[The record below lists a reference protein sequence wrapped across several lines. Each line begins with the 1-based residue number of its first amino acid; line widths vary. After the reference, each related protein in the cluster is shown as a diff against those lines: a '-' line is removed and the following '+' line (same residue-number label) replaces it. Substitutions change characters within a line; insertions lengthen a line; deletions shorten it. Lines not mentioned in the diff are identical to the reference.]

1 MRRNNEFFLKRIADK
16 TYILP
21 VGQMVADHYKSV
33 LVNSVGEY
41 IWNLLDDDISVSE
54 IKQKCI
60 NFFEASKEEESIVCS
75 DIDSFI
81 GELTELGMIL
91 EGMKEKNLEFIKNV
105 KIADIVIGFYGD
117 KNCLTDAFDAF
128 ETGEKNGKADLRIE
142 FIHDYVPMTLN
153 GKTIIRNA
161 PLEVM
166 ECEDR
171 YILNFPESREIVE
184 CQMNKEGNL
193 VRFHTYSQMSDE
205 GKELLFHAIRNVF
218 LYKALKKGIVAIHS
232 VSIDYKGKAW
242 LFSASSGTGKSTH
255 ASLWNKLYDTPVI
268 NGDLNL
274 LGMKDGK
281 PAVFGLPWC
290 GTSNTYSNK
299 EYELGGIFLLKR
311 NTSDF
316 VEELSDSDR
325 ILLVQKR
332 LISPSWDF
340 EMTNK
345 ELDIVTELVKN
356 IKVVVLN
363 CTKNDEAARV
373 MKEYI
378 DQE

>member
-1 MRRNNEFFLKRIADK
+1 
-16 TYILP
+16 
-21 VGQMVADHYKSV
+21 
-33 LVNSVGEY
+33 
-41 IWNLLDDDISVSE
+41 
-54 IKQKCI
+54 
-60 NFFEASKEEESIVCS
+60 
-75 DIDSFI
+75 
-81 GELTELGMIL
+81 
-91 EGMKEKNLEFIKNV
+91 
-105 KIADIVIGFYGD
+105 
-117 KNCLTDAFDAF
+117 
-128 ETGEKNGKADLRIE
+128 
-142 FIHDYVPMTLN
+142 
-153 GKTIIRNA
+153 
-161 PLEVM
+161 
-166 ECEDR
+166 
-171 YILNFPESREIVE
+171 
-184 CQMNKEGNL
+184 
-193 VRFHTYSQMSDE
+193 MSDE

-218 LYKALKKGIVAIHS
+218 LYKALKEGIVAIHS

-356 IKVVVLN
+356 IKVAVLN